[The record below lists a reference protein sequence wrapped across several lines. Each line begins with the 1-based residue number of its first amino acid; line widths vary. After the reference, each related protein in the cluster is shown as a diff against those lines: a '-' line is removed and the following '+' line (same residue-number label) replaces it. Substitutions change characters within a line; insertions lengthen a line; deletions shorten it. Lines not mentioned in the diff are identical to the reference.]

1 MEQTLLEQIKER
13 IEVLDEK
20 EEYDLS
26 NAWESLKYL
35 MREYDDVSFSKKVTF
50 KEWYNEQKQIWL
62 NGSGA
67 VTDIDFWVGDVEELW
82 NTDILN
88 SDYELFDKYFNSVLD
103 NLE

>member
-26 NAWESLKYL
+26 NEWESLKYL

-50 KEWYNEQKQIWL
+50 KEW
-62 NGSGA
+62 
-67 VTDIDFWVGDVEELW
+67 
-82 NTDILN
+82 
-88 SDYELFDKYFNSVLD
+88 
-103 NLE
+103 